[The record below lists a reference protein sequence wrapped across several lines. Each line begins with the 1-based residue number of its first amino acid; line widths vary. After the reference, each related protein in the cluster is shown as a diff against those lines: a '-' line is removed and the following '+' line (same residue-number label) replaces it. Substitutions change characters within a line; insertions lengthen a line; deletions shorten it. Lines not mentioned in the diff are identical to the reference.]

1 MKEDIAR
8 LFKKSL
14 PSAQLEEE
22 VGKRV
27 FYRLLLAKTE
37 SPGATLPNDDEDD
50 YGWKPRSRLSI
61 AVALPAV
68 ASLLFIVVLTSALW
82 RTAGSLPSAK
92 PSGDPIRNTE
102 SVRADGPDSRML
114 ALPDGSQVERR
125 SQSELQ
131 IDHAADGLRV
141 RLYAG
146 SIIVAAAKQGAGH
159 LYVET
164 KDAMVSVVGTV
175 FLVSVERTGSR
186 AGVIEGVVNVQHGAI
201 SQKLLPGQQT
211 ATDPAMEPVPLEA
224 QVAWS
229 RNAATYIAMLR
240 QLVQA
245 PTRPAATAA
254 GASPQNRPAAPSQS
268 PREPDSLLI
277 PGSANN
283 EAARGQRPPA
293 TTPEIERALKQA
305 LTSRETIPDLPFL
318 AVTNYF
324 QLNRAEYVVPVTLK
338 IPGSQLAGSDS
349 AKRILLDILGE
360 VKDDYGTTI
369 VRFRDGVDVRLSD
382 ETAKELPARLI
393 TYDAR
398 FTLLPGRY
406 FTKFV
411 VRDGITGRMGT
422 YETTL
427 VIPNLAKQGQ
437 NSLPISSVVLS
448 GELINLDDSLSNL
461 MGPPTV
467 SADIRLPV
475 DPLFIEGKKL
485 IPNATRTFSNGRDLL
500 VFLQA
505 YEPNTS
511 ASEPMTASVALYRG
525 QTKVLET
532 QPLTVKDG
540 STNGQIRTLP
550 VLLHVPLAGLP
561 VGAYDCEA
569 TVVNSATQKS
579 AVWRSPINVVN

>member
-1 MKEDIAR
+1 MRPEEKAIAR

-14 PSAQLEEE
+14 PSAQHEEE

-27 FYRLLLAKTE
+27 FDRLLLTKTE
-37 SPGATLPNDDEDD
+37 SPEDTRPKAQGD
-50 YGWKPRSRLSI
+50 FGWKPRSRFSI

-68 ASLLFIVVLTSALW
+68 ASLLFIVVVTSALW

-92 PSGDPIRNTE
+92 LPGDRIRNGE
-102 SVRADGPDSRML
+102 SVRADGPDSRLL
-114 ALPDGSQVERR
+114 ALPDGSEVEMR
-125 SQSELQ
+125 SQSELE

-164 KDAMVSVVGTV
+164 RDAMVSVVGTV
-175 FLVSVERTGSR
+175 FLVSIEQTGSR

-201 SQKLLPGQQT
+201 SQTLLPGQQT
-211 ATDPAMEPVPLEA
+211 VAGPPMELVPLET

-229 RNAATYIAMLR
+229 RNASIYVAMLR

-245 PTRPAATAA
+245 PTRPAATASVA
-254 GASPQNRPAAPSQS
+254 PPQNGPTAPSQS

-277 PGSANN
+277 LGAPNN

-293 TTPEIERALKQA
+293 TTPETERALEQA
-305 LTSRETIPDLPFL
+305 LTSREPIPDLPFL

-324 QLNRAEYVVPVTLK
+324 QLNRAEYAVPVTLK
-338 IPGSQLAGSDS
+338 IPGSQLSGSES
-349 AKRILLDILGE
+349 AKRVFLDILGE
-360 VKDDYGTTI
+360 VKDDYNTTI
-369 VRFRDGVDVRLSD
+369 VKFRDGVDVRLSD
-382 ETAKELPARLI
+382 ETAKALPARQI
-393 TYDAR
+393 TYDTR

-406 FTKFV
+406 FIKFL
-411 VRDGITGRMGT
+411 VRDGITGRMGS
-422 YETTL
+422 YETTF
-427 VIPNLAKQGQ
+427 VITNLSREGQ

-448 GELINLDDSLSNL
+448 GELIDLGDRLSNL
-461 MGPPTV
+461 TQPPTV
-467 SADIRLPV
+467 SADSRV

-485 IPNATRTFSNGRDLL
+485 IPSATRTFSNRRDLL

-505 YEPNTS
+505 YEPGTS
-511 ASEPMTASVALYRG
+511 ANEPLTVSVTLYRG
-525 QTKVLET
+525 QTKALET
-532 QPLTVKDG
+532 PPSTVKDG
-540 STNGQIRTLP
+540 LANRQIRTLP
-550 VLLHVPLAGLP
+550 VLLHVPLTGLP
-561 VGAYDCEA
+561 VGAYDCEV
-569 TVVNSATQKS
+569 TVVNAATQKS